1 MNRMLQIVATALLA
15 VAIANAAHAAPVRVA
30 GTIATASGDAIVV
43 DPGDGK
49 RENVQ
54 VDERTRI
61 SIRTPADHSIL
72 DRNAYVG
79 VTATPQPDGSL
90 LASEVHV
97 FAEALRGTGEGHYPM
112 SGRPA
117 GTTMTNATVKTSVVA
132 PRPSMTN
139 ATVSGATK
147 GAGARRLTLSYPDG
161 TQTIVVPDDVPVVTS
176 SNGDRSALV
185 AGTHVIVNGE
195 RAAGGDVTAARISI
209 GAHGSV
215 PPI

>member
-15 VAIANAAHAAPVRVA
+15 VAIANAAHAAPVHVA

-97 FAEALRGTGEGHYPM
+97 FAEVAARHRRGPLPDE
-112 SGRPA
+112 RPA
-117 GTTMTNATVKTSVVA
+117 GGNDDDQRHRQDECRA